1 MLPTSPPHKLNLP
14 YYLHFIVTSKANL
27 SMIHKK
33 LDLLLK
39 DSCMPYEFRALQ
51 ADGKSL
57 TKKYLD
63 NDDIIISK
71 ESLDLAK
78 SGFLVTS
85 ASAESLTFQN
95 LFKSYDSINELLNS
109 IINAFQFQQK
119 DHMKNSNSNSLNTSQ
134 KLKTLLSP
142 DFLQKHA
149 LNSVWQN
156 YVKILLYSIFGCQG
170 LIAFDRDHQTDND
183 LNSNIKSY
191 CSNNNHKAKNSNNNR
206 QLLIDTENFE
216 SATIKITSHW
226 LIKEDRRM
234 ANLFQKPSKYLNL
247 DHDLELELDSDSGL
261 ISDLEMN
268 FYGQVKVVYS
278 VTKHLNFNTCSE
290 QRKNQETFS
299 YHCQVILLNVNP
311 RLIKKDVN
319 YQDPD
324 FLHRNFRHRL
334 GLSNEISDFS
344 VMEER
349 IRQDFEQK
357 WTRRNL

>member
-1 MLPTSPPHKLNLP
+1 
-14 YYLHFIVTSKANL
+14 
-27 SMIHKK
+27 MIHKK

-39 DSCMPYEFRALQ
+39 DSCMPYEFTALK

-57 TKKYLD
+57 IGKYLD

-78 SGFLVTS
+78 SGFLVLA
-85 ASAESLTFQN
+85 ASTESLP
-95 LFKSYDSINELLNS
+95 FKNSVFMSYDSINELLNS
-109 IINAFQFQQK
+109 IISAFQQT
-119 DHMKNSNSNSLNTSQ
+119 DHMKNSNSENTSQ

-183 LNSNIKSY
+183 LNYTSMWASN
-191 CSNNNHKAKNSNNNR
+191 CNNNR
-206 QLLIDTENFE
+206 QLLIDTKNFE

-226 LIKEDRRM
+226 LIKEDRRL
-234 ANLFQKPSKYLNL
+234 ANLFQKSSKNLNL
-247 DHDLELELDSDSGL
+247 DLELELDSDSGL

-268 FYGQVKVVYS
+268 FYDQVKVIYS
-278 VTKHLNFNTCSE
+278 VTKKLDS
-290 QRKNQETFS
+290 KNQETLS
-299 YHCQVILLNVNP
+299 YDCQVILLNVNP

-334 GLSNEISDFS
+334 GLSNEVSDFS

-357 WTRRNL
+357 WSRRKI